1 MMLQFSPYLVLI
13 GFSAVISIF
22 LAWFFW
28 QRRPAPGIG
37 SFVTMM
43 LALSCWSIASALQL
57 AVTTLAGKAFFI
69 NLVLINVMIATAS
82 WFLFTLSYTGRDGWV
97 TQKSVLGLTIFPVLT
112 TIAMLTND
120 YHNLFW
126 TSTSLTASDGLITHI
141 FESGI
146 LFYVHTAYQ
155 YALIVAG
162 QFILLRSVI
171 RSPQLYRGQI
181 GLLVIGALFPLIGNI
196 IFLFIGTPLPDYF
209 DPTPTI
215 FLVTGI
221 CIGLAYYRFRLMDIV
236 PVAREIIVENMVDGV
251 IVVDRE
257 VRIVDINKAA
267 LKILGKEGKNVLG
280 QPLLNVWE
288 KQREALMQFR
298 GVEQAE
304 TEVNLIVNNEPRTY
318 QVRLSPLRDRHGNL
332 TGRIGTLTDI
342 TTLKQIQH
350 KLEDARQ
357 KADEAT
363 RLKSDFLATMSHELR
378 TPLNAVI
385 GYSELMTSG
394 MVGDLSEQHWEYT
407 DRIASNA
414 KSLLE
419 LINDILDISK
429 IEAGRME
436 LKLRPMHLSTWMNE
450 LVVQNQVL
458 ADNKNLTFTIEI
470 DHHLPETL
478 IGDADRLRQ
487 IAVNLLSNAFKFTNE
502 GTVTFQILKHDSQL
516 WSIIVTDTG
525 IGIPPHKQETI
536 FNEFQQ
542 ADTSSTREHS
552 GTGLGLAIVR
562 KLVLMMGGHIRLQS
576 ELDKGST
583 FTVLLPLITDVP
595 KTENLVVGVTS

>member
-13 GFSAVISIF
+13 GFSAVISLF

-82 WFLFTLSYTGRDGWV
+82 WFLFTLSYTGRDSWV

-141 FESGI
+141 FESGT

-181 GLLVIGALFPLIGNI
+181 GLLVMGALFPLIGNI

-236 PVAREIIVENMVDGV
+236 PVAREIIVENMMDGV

-267 LKILGKEGKNVLG
+267 LQILGKEGKNVLG

-394 MVGDLSEQHWEYT
+394 MVGDLSEQHWEY
-407 DRIASNA
+407 
-414 KSLLE
+414 
-419 LINDILDISK
+419 
-429 IEAGRME
+429 
-436 LKLRPMHLSTWMNE
+436 
-450 LVVQNQVL
+450 
-458 ADNKNLTFTIEI
+458 
-470 DHHLPETL
+470 
-478 IGDADRLRQ
+478 
-487 IAVNLLSNAFKFTNE
+487 
-502 GTVTFQILKHDSQL
+502 
-516 WSIIVTDTG
+516 
-525 IGIPPHKQETI
+525 
-536 FNEFQQ
+536 
-542 ADTSSTREHS
+542 
-552 GTGLGLAIVR
+552 
-562 KLVLMMGGHIRLQS
+562 
-576 ELDKGST
+576 
-583 FTVLLPLITDVP
+583 
-595 KTENLVVGVTS
+595 